1 MRKNNRLLLGV
12 KYVHTLLLIA
22 LLVTCTIRSV
32 AQYNTFTIPA
42 IANGNS
48 GSGSGPTNTSLYH
61 RSNTIY
67 KASELLPY
75 LSSGDTIGRVGWSVH
90 TAGGSVTGTMK
101 IYLVNTTD
109 VANMRSTTWATLL
122 TTPTAMT
129 LVYNGSMTI
138 PASATVY
145 SLTLTTPF
153 VYTGA
158 GIYVAYEWTPS
169 TTSTAATYN
178 CNIDITGGQWNA
190 QGTSLPATLN
200 LNSNFRAQVILGV
213 VPKKIDASVDEL
225 YSLGKLPIPYA
236 NPHVVRT
243 RITNKGKDTL
253 FNWPI
258 TLTITGANTFTTIS
272 YIDTLLPGGNFRY
285 VDFAGFSP
293 ANTGNNILT
302 VSVPADS
309 VSSNNSKTFNQTV
322 NLNSYNYADPTL
334 PSLGGV
340 GFTGATGD
348 FVAKFKYTGTNK
360 INQIGV
366 NFFGGGQ
373 SVKIGIWDTSATGT
387 PGTLL
392 WQSAS
397 FTSVT
402 GLNVIPVNPKL
413 SISGSFYVGVIQF
426 NTTDASF
433 GFQNENPVRDK
444 TFYYTSPTGSNNWVD
459 FSITNSPYRFMIEP
473 RLELANDVSV
483 TKLLTPLTGCLD
495 TISNQQIS
503 LRVMNVGI
511 LAQNFASNNL
521 SVRVSVTNPL
531 NVTTTLPATV
541 ISTGTLASGDSITVN
556 PATNYNMTTPGTY
569 TFKLWAGASTEV
581 NTNDTLT
588 VTVKVKPLA
597 PTVTPTVTYCQN
609 ATATALTATGVNTL
623 LWFASSSGGA
633 GSTIAPTPVTTSA
646 GTTLY
651 YVADS
656 NAITGCISTRA
667 LITVNV
673 TAPVANNSITS
684 SPQIICSGSV
694 PTTITGSTPTGGNS
708 TTYTYSWLSS
718 TTSATAGFAVAS
730 GTVNTQNY
738 SPAALTQAMWFR
750 RKVTS
755 GACAADTSTAIKVD
769 INQNSTWNGSI
780 SDDWAD
786 PDNWSNGVVPCNNS
800 NVTIPAL
807 SFNYPIISLPV
818 TVNKLNINSGANI
831 ALLGTNAQLTL
842 LDSFINNGLFTSTNG
857 TKINFNGSSQQII
870 PAGNYAKLQINN
882 NAGAIFGGAVTLSD
896 SLLLING
903 LLTLGSNN
911 LTLGASSYANG
922 GSASSFIKTNGTGS
936 VIVNGVGST
945 GKTGNVIIPVGNT
958 TFNPVKLINAGT
970 TDNFTI
976 RLFDSATVN
985 YSGSSAVGTRITAN
999 IVGRTWII
1007 NEGTAGGSNA
1017 TVTLQW
1023 NAIEELPG
1031 FTRFACFVSR
1041 YNGSFWVVN
1050 PPSAATG
1057 SNPYTQTLSGITA
1070 FSPFSIANTV
1080 FPVELMSF
1088 KGEESS
1094 NKVLL
1099 TWATASEINNDYFA
1113 IERSVD
1119 NVNFAA
1125 IGTVKGAGN
1134 STRLNTYNFI
1144 DAEAAALVQPTLYYR
1159 LKQVDM
1165 DGTFTYSATVVVNM
1179 SKGNHTVETI
1189 APNPFDN
1196 TLKITFKSN
1205 KTVTHVQVKITDING
1220 RIVSERTISSPT
1232 GMQFIN
1238 LDNLAN
1244 LATGMYNVL
1253 IVTNGETN
1261 IYKLVKN

>member
-1 MRKNNRLLLGV
+1 MLLSGV
-12 KYVHTLLLIA
+12 KYLHALFLFALLL
-22 LLVTCTIRSV
+22 TCTVRSV
-32 AQYNTFTIPA
+32 AQYNTFAIPA

-48 GSGSGPTNTSLYH
+48 NNGRGPITSSLFH
-61 RSNTIY
+61 RSNAIY
-67 KASELLPY
+67 KAAELTPY
-75 LSSGDTIGRVGWSVH
+75 LSSGDTIGKVGWSIL
-90 TAGGSVTGTMK
+90 TAGGSVTGNMK

-109 VANMRSTTWATLL
+109 VTYNRSTTWATLL
-122 TTPTAMT
+122 TTPTATT

-145 SLTLTTPF
+145 SVTLSTPF

-169 TTSTAATYN
+169 TTSTGALYN
-178 CNIDITGGQWNA
+178 CNTDITGGQWNA
-190 QGTSLPATLN
+190 QGASLPATLN

-236 NPHVVRT
+236 NPHIVRT

-253 FNWPI
+253 FTWPI
-258 TLTITGANTFTTIS
+258 TLNITGANTFTTTS
-272 YIDTLLPGGNFRY
+272 YIDTLLPGGNSKY

-302 VSVPADS
+302 VSVPTDS

-334 PSLGGV
+334 PSLGGA
-340 GFTGATGD
+340 GFNGGTGD

-387 PGTLL
+387 PGILL

-402 GLNVIPVNPKL
+402 GLNTIPVNPKL
-413 SISGSFYVGVIQF
+413 AISGSFYVGVIQF
-426 NTTDASF
+426 NATNANF
-433 GFQNENPVRDK
+433 GFQNENPIRDK
-444 TFYYTSPTGSNNWVD
+444 TFYYTSPTGSSTWSD
-459 FSITNSPYRFMIEP
+459 FSVTNSPYRFMIEP
-473 RLELANDVSV
+473 RLELANDLSV
-483 TKLLTPLTGCLD
+483 TQLLSPLTGCLD
-495 TISNQQIS
+495 TVSNQPIS
-503 LRVMNVGI
+503 LRVMNVGL

-531 NVTTTLPATV
+531 NVTSTLPATV

-556 PATNYNMTTPGTY
+556 PVTNYNMNTPGTY
-569 TFKLWAGASTEV
+569 TFKLWAGTTTEV

-588 VTVKVKPLA
+588 VTINVKPL
-597 PTVTPTVTYCQN
+597 PPVVTSTVTYCQN

-623 LWFASSSGGA
+623 LWFTSSSGGA
-633 GSTIAPTPVTTSA
+633 GSNTAPTPVTTSA

-656 NAITGCISTRA
+656 NAITGCISARA

-684 SPQIICSGSV
+684 LPQIICSGSS
-694 PTTITGSTPTGGNS
+694 PTTITASTPTGGS
-708 TTYTYSWLSS
+708 GTTYTYSWLSS
-718 TTSATAGFAVAS
+718 TTSATTGFAVAS

-750 RKVTS
+750 RKVIS
-755 GACAADTSTAIKVD
+755 GACAADTSAAIKVD
-769 INQNSTWNGSI
+769 INLNSTWNGSM
-780 SDDWAD
+780 STDWAD

-807 SFNYPIISLPV
+807 SFNYPIISVPV
-818 TVNKLNINSGANI
+818 TVNKLNINSGASLT
-831 ALLGTNAQLTL
+831 LLGANAQLNL
-842 LDSFINNGLFTSTNG
+842 LDSFINNGLFTSANG

-882 NAGAIFGGAVTLSD
+882 TAGAILGGSVTLSD
-896 SLLLING
+896 SLLLTNG
-903 LLTLGSNN
+903 ILYLDANN
-911 LTLGASSYANG
+911 LTLGTNSYAG
-922 GSASSFIKTNGTGS
+922 AGSANSFIKTNGFGS
-936 VIVNGVGST
+936 VIVNGVGGT
-945 GKTGNVIIPVGNT
+945 GKTGNVIIPIGNA
-958 TFNPVKLINAGT
+958 TFNPVKLLNAGT
-970 TDNFTI
+970 TDNFTL
-976 RLFDSATVN
+976 RLFDSVTAN
-985 YSGSSAVGTRITAN
+985 YSGSSSVGN
-999 IVGRTWII
+999 KLPGNVVDRTWII

-1023 NAIEELPG
+1023 NTIDELPG

-1041 YNGSFWVVN
+1041 YNGTFWVGN
-1050 PPSAATG
+1050 PPSAAIG

-1070 FSPFSIANTV
+1070 FSPFSIANLA
-1080 FPVELMSF
+1080 FPVELISF
-1088 KGEESS
+1088 KGEENG

-1099 TWATASEINNDYFA
+1099 TWATASEINNDHFTV
-1113 IERSVD
+1113 ERSFD
-1119 NVNFAA
+1119 NVNFTA
-1125 IGTVKGAGN
+1125 IGTVKGAGT
-1134 STRLNTYNFI
+1134 SSRINTYNFTDI
-1144 DAEAAALVQPTLYYR
+1144 DAIALAQPTLYYR

-1165 DGTFTYSATVVVNM
+1165 DGTFTYSTIVVINLN
-1179 SKGNHTVETI
+1179 KGNHTLETI
-1189 APNPFDN
+1189 TPNPFDN
-1196 TLKITFKSN
+1196 ALKITFNGN

-1220 RIVSERTISSPT
+1220 RIVSERTVSSPVDI
-1232 GMQFIN
+1232 QFIN

-1244 LATGMYNVL
+1244 LTTGMYNVL
-1253 IVTNGETN
+1253 VVTNGETN
-1261 IYKLVKN
+1261 IYKVVKN